1 MIVDILCRVVDNL
14 GDIGFVYRLARSLSE
29 LGDPPRL
36 RVVVDD
42 LASFAALCPGIDP
55 ALPYQTVNGWE
66 IVRWNAP
73 GEAIVRLYKAAPPRV
88 AIECYACGRPEW
100 FEEILFD
107 PSDGERRLLIDL
119 EYFTVEQWSAE
130 YHLLPSLT
138 RSPHVQ
144 KAIFM
149 PGILPGTGGL
159 LLDARFAQALAE
171 ASAQASRES
180 MRAALLGEF
189 SSVRPI
195 ADSWVS
201 AYWVLVFSYE
211 HDFESLVG
219 DLAEFSRDRPVLA
232 FAAAGRSSGP
242 FLRAWGRAGAPF
254 PVIPLPMLSQLLWD
268 RLFAATD
275 FAVIRGEESFS
286 RAILAGRPFLWECYP
301 FTESDGVTAGHLEKI
316 RAFLEVF
323 RQYADP
329 VEFAV
334 YEKLTLRFNRAGDDS
349 PDLPPESLP
358 QGDAVLPGDLLRVLR
373 AAKIGNAFRKLSQM
387 ARDRGNLAVNLMTFI
402 DVSLYND
409 S

>member
-14 GDIGFVYRLARSLSE
+14 GDIGFAYRLARSLSE

-66 IVRWNAP
+66 IFRWNDP
-73 GEAIVRLYKAAPPRV
+73 GEAAVRLYRAAPPRV

-100 FEEILFD
+100 FEGILFD

-138 RSPHVQ
+138 RSPYVQ

-159 LLDARFAQALAE
+159 LQDAQFAQALAE
-171 ASAQASRES
+171 ASGQASRES
-180 MRAALLGEF
+180 MRAALLGEI

-219 DLAEFSRDRPVLA
+219 DLAEFGRDRPVLA
-232 FAAAGRSSGP
+232 FAAAGRSAIP
-242 FLRAWGRAGAPF
+242 FLRAWERAGAPF
-254 PVIPLPMLSQLLWD
+254 PVIPLPMLGQLLWD

-316 RAFLEVF
+316 RAFLEAL
-323 RQYADP
+323 RQFSDP
-329 VEFAV
+329 GEFAV
-334 YEKLTLRFNRAGDDS
+334 YEKLTRRFNRACDDTPDS
-349 PDLPPESLP
+349 PVECQP

-373 AAKIGNAFRKLSQM
+373 AAEIGNAFRKLSQM

-402 DVSLYND
+402 DVSLYNAQ
-409 S
+409 